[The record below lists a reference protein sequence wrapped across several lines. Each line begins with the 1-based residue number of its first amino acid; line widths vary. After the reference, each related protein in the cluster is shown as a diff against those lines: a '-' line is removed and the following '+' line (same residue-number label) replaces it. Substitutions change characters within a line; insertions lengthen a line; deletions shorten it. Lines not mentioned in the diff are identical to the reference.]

1 MLKVYVL
8 VVFYLEFFSGVRVV
22 EVWLNEEENMFEVIN
37 ILFFMI
43 LWKWK
48 NILYFFCFKFDIG
61 YFFLIFWFGFVY
73 FDDVRLL
80 ESKFFFFFLII
91 LM

>member
-8 VVFYLEFFSGVRVV
+8 VIFYLEFFSGVRVE
-22 EVWLNEEENMFEVIN
+22 EVWLNEEENIFEVIN

-48 NILYFFCFKFDIG
+48 KNLYFFCFKFDIG
-61 YFFLIFWFGFVY
+61 YFFLIF
-73 FDDVRLL
+73 
-80 ESKFFFFFLII
+80 
-91 LM
+91 